1 MITDFQPT
9 AYTLIRDLAIAMH
22 TNATTL
28 LYTKFNLTDA
38 IWEELQEEL
47 DHFYG
52 PERQLGI
59 APMVQA
65 FDNSTRDRPYIAL
78 FPMQEPETWGVECV
92 LWNHGKPSEAILHL
106 KLHHF
111 EAAWMLRYSYL
122 GA

>member
-9 AYTLIRDLAIAMH
+9 AYTLIRDLVIAMH

-59 APMVQA
+59 APMAQA
-65 FDNSTRDRPYIAL
+65 LYRAFPDAGTGNLGRGMCAL
-78 FPMQEPETWGVECV
+78 EPRKTQRSNPPPETA
-92 LWNHGKPSEAILHL
+92 LL
-106 KLHHF
+106 
-111 EAAWMLRYSYL
+111 
-122 GA
+122 